1 MAKVDE
7 KLLRVMFPD
16 VSAGDEQVIRKYIND
31 ALIGKTAQVDA
42 LDESNIRKDVRVTFR
57 DQYIKVTTKAGVKL
71 PKQVFQAS
79 IKDLSTGGTCLG
91 VDVEQK
97 VIKNGLATLHLDFV
111 KEGFTIVGK
120 ILGLKG

>member
-16 VSAGDEQVIRKYIND
+16 VSAGDEQIIRKYIND
-31 ALIGKTAQVDA
+31 ALMQRSAQVDE
-42 LDESNIRKDVRVTFR
+42 LNDSNIRKDVRVTFR
-57 DQYIKVTTKAGVKL
+57 DQMIKVTTKPGVKL
-71 PKQVFQAS
+71 PKQIFKAS

-91 VDVEQK
+91 IDVEQK

-111 KEGFTIVGK
+111 HDGFTVVGK
-120 ILGLKG
+120 ILGLK

>member
-16 VSAGDEQVIRKYIND
+16 VSAAEEQVIRKYIND
-31 ALIGKTAQVDA
+31 ALISKSAQVDA
-42 LDESNIRKDVRVTFR
+42 LDDNNVRQDVRVTFR
-57 DQYIKVTTKAGVKL
+57 DQKIKVTTKAGVKL
-71 PKQVFQAS
+71 PKQEFMAS

-91 VDVEQK
+91 IDVNQK

-111 KEGFTIVGK
+111 KKGFTIIGK
-120 ILGLKG
+120 ILGLK